1 MGAGRLYELV
11 QGDCRSW
18 YRETVGVGTGSL

>member
-11 QGDCRSW
+11 QGDYMSW
-18 YRETVGVGTGSL
+18 YRETIGVGAGRL